1 MSTTPNGT
9 GIRYMKSTRG
19 YEVYAIPSHPVFA
32 DRMSALQALYEY
44 QHNGMQFPSVYELIT
59 RKMAADTKEKA

>member
-1 MSTTPNGT
+1 MSSICAGT

-19 YEVYAIPSHPVFA
+19 YEVYAIPSHPVFT